1 MSELKTESLENL
13 VPPTSSGQGPPTG
26 EGGSAPQSNAVSADS
41 GPSAGGGGGGHT
53 PPVVALA
60 EVVPGTQLGRYKII
74 RRLGEGGMS
83 TVFEAVHI
91 DIHKPV
97 AIKVLSNALAQQE
110 EAQVRFLREAA
121 AASRLQHPHVVDVA
135 DFGTDA
141 GRSYLVMELMRGED
155 LAQHIQRKGV
165 LSAEALADVMLPICA
180 GVQAAHDMK
189 IVHRDLKPQNIFI
202 CRTHMGGTVPKVLD
216 FGISKVVDAEAA
228 ALTHSGMM
236 MGTPYYLSP
245 EQIIQNLADHRS
257 DQYALGVILYE
268 CATGRRPHEAETLYG
283 ILNSITQGSY
293 PRPRALRPEM
303 AEAFEA
309 TILRTLAQDAN
320 RRFPT
325 VHALG
330 AALMAFASDK
340 QRMIWS
346 DYYSGA
352 TMGDSA
358 EFVPPVVTPSAG
370 KSGSTELLRNDGS
383 GSMPHNATR
392 MLPDAMQSGSGV
404 RKQVSAS
411 EQTGRVS
418 FADNDDEAISALRGR
433 PKGMIIGAVAAAVVL
448 IGILIYAFS
457 GSKQAVELPVQAA
470 APAANDEHA
479 APVAAIPDPVATKPA
494 APSEPSA
501 EPVRAEVPKA
511 TVEPTPVA
519 AAERAA
525 ESGSSRRERDS
536 AKHSHS
542 EKTATLPTGKP
553 SADPAAASTPGK
565 KGVGSEKSGNVPIL
579 D

>member
-1 MSELKTESLENL
+1 MSELKTESLEIA
-13 VPPTSSGQGPPTG
+13 VAQAPPGDVGGASCDAAPVESTG
-26 EGGSAPQSNAVSADS
+26 DDGS
-41 GPSAGGGGGGHT
+41 GPSVSPGSGN
-53 PPVVALA
+53 PPPSSSLA

-91 DIHKPV
+91 DIRKPV

-155 LAQHIQRKGV
+155 LAQHIARKGP
-165 LSAEALADVMLPICA
+165 LPAEALADVMLPICA

-202 CRTHMGGTVPKVLD
+202 CKTHMGGTVPKVLD

-303 AEAFEA
+303 PETFEA
-309 TILRTLAQDAN
+309 IILRALSQDAS
-320 RRFPT
+320 RRFPS

-330 AALMAFASDK
+330 AALMAFASNK
-340 QRMIWS
+340 QRMIWA
-346 DYYSGA
+346 DYYLSVP
-352 TMGDSA
+352 MGDSTD
-358 EFVPPVVTPSAG
+358 FHPPVVAPSAG
-370 KSGSTELLRNDGS
+370 KSGSTELLRNEGS
-383 GSMPHNATR
+383 GSMHNATR
-392 MLPDAMQSGSGV
+392 MLPEATPSGQRRPSQSRTDRVAAVDADEDV
-404 RKQVSAS
+404 IAS
-411 EQTGRVS
+411 LQGRS
-418 FADNDDEAISALRGR
+418 
-433 PKGMIIGAVAAAVVL
+433 KGKTVGAVAAAVVVV
-448 IGILIYAFS
+448 GVLIYVFTGKS
-457 GSKQAVELPVQAA
+457 SPPVAEKAALKTEAA
-470 APAANDEHA
+470 APVV
-479 APVAAIPDPVATKPA
+479 APALPDPVDIKAAA
-494 APSEPSA
+494 APPVAPEPAKPWPVVEPSPA
-501 EPVRAEVPKA
+501 PSTQPPSRHVS
-511 TVEPTPVA
+511 
-519 AAERAA
+519 
-525 ESGSSRRERDS
+525 SGASSRNARDGS
-536 AKHSHS
+536 RHGRS
-542 EKTATLPTGKP
+542 EKP
-553 SADPAAASTPGK
+553 SASPSGAKPDPSAQGAAAGRR
-565 KGVGSEKSGNVPIL
+565 GVEKSGNVPIL

>member
-1 MSELKTESLENL
+1 VSELKTESLENL
-13 VPPTSSGQGPPTG
+13 VPSSSSAEGPSVG
-26 EGGSAPQSNAVSADS
+26 EAEAAPQSNAVAAES
-41 GPSAGGGGGGHT
+41 GPSAGGSGGGHT
-53 PPVVALA
+53 PPSGSLA

-303 AEAFEA
+303 PEAFEA
-309 TILRTLAQDAN
+309 IILRTLAQDAN

-330 AALMAFASDK
+330 AALMGFASEK

-352 TMGDSA
+352 TMYDST

-392 MLPDAMQSGSGV
+392 MLPEAMQSGSGV
-404 RKQVSAS
+404 RNRPVAP

-418 FADNDDEAISALRGR
+418 FADNDDDAISAIQGR
-433 PKGMIIGAVAAAVVL
+433 PKGVIIAGVAAAVVL

-457 GSKQAVELPVQAA
+457 GSKKAPELPVQAA
-470 APAANDEHA
+470 AVPKSESA
-479 APVAAIPDPVATKPA
+479 APVPAAMPPPVATKPVA
-494 APSEPSA
+494 APEPVA
-501 EPVRAEVPKA
+501 EPARVEEVAKA
-511 TVEPTPVA
+511 AVEAKAAVPV
-519 AAERAA
+519 A
-525 ESGSSRRERDS
+525 ESGSSRRDRDS
-536 AKHSHS
+536 ASRGHS
-542 EKTATLPTGKP
+542 EKTATAPTIKVGG
-553 SADPAAASTPGK
+553 DPAAAAPPGK
-565 KGVGSEKSGNVPIL
+565 KGVGSEKSGNAPIL